1 LTSTKKL
8 DESLVYPDGLKERM
22 HPQLVDEL
30 INQKTSLGK
39 HPFSQ
44 IVTKTLLNKIMGKRF
59 NEVAKR
65 YMGAHDVRTINPDK
79 VISECRWLDL
89 EWQ

>member
-1 LTSTKKL
+1 MANYKKIVEEALIKAKAGIIPTTLTSTKKL

-39 HPFSQ
+39 HQFSQ
-44 IVTKTLLNKIMGKRF
+44 IVTKTLLNKNYG
-59 NEVAKR
+59 
-65 YMGAHDVRTINPDK
+65 
-79 VISECRWLDL
+79 
-89 EWQ
+89 

>member
-1 LTSTKKL
+1 LTSKKL

-39 HPFSQ
+39 HPIF
-44 IVTKTLLNKIMGKRF
+44 
-59 NEVAKR
+59 
-65 YMGAHDVRTINPDK
+65 PD
-79 VISECRWLDL
+79 SDENSF
-89 EWQ
+89 EQNYG

>member
-39 HPFSQ
+39 HPIFPDSDENSFEQ
-44 IVTKTLLNKIMGKRF
+44 KLWVNVLMKLQNVTWAHMMFVLLTLIKLYQN
-59 NEVAKR
+59 
-65 YMGAHDVRTINPDK
+65 
-79 VISECRWLDL
+79 
-89 EWQ
+89 